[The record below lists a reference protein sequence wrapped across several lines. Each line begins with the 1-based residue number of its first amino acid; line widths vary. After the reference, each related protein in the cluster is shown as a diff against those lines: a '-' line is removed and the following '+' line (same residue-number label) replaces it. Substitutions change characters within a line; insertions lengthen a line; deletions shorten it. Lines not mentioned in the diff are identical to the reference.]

1 MTSAQQQVEFLRR
14 LKTRFG
20 GFVDKCRIRQGVT
33 AALDAIPIRLRSG
46 EMRIPIRCW
55 SDLLAYAE
63 IFRAGVYDPVFL
75 ACRPKSVCDVGCQ
88 SGMATWR
95 LVGLGRAP
103 TRALLI
109 DANPLAIRRCQS
121 NLRELGLERY
131 VVIHG
136 AVGARGDDQGGAEAS
151 TQFVL
156 RPNELECG
164 LATSRPIEKQATVVQ
179 VPAINL
185 EQTWLATM
193 GDVPC
198 DLLKLDVE
206 GAERG
211 VLLEEEAFF
220 RRVQRCLIEWH
231 APFTSAAFVQQ
242 RLTGMGFGAF
252 KSLAEDA
259 CNGVLCCE
267 RVAVV

>member
-1 MTSAQQQVEFLRR
+1 MASAQRELEVLGR
-14 LKTRFG
+14 LKARFG
-20 GFVDKCRIRQGVT
+20 GFVDRFRIRQGVT
-33 AALDAIPIRLRSG
+33 AFLDTFPIRLRSG
-46 EMRIPIRCW
+46 QTKIPIRCW

-75 ACRPKSVCDVGCQ
+75 ECLPKTVCDVGCQ
-88 SGMATWR
+88 SGMATLR
-95 LVGLGRAP
+95 LSGLGRAP
-103 TRALLI
+103 SRALLI
-109 DANPLAIRRCQS
+109 DANPCAIRRCQS

-136 AVGARGDDQGGAEAS
+136 AVGARGDDRRDAEAA

-164 LATSRPIEKQATVVQ
+164 LAGSIPIEKQSTVIQ

-185 EQTWLATM
+185 EQTWLAKM

-211 VLLEEEAFF
+211 VLLEEETFF

-231 APFTSAAFVQQ
+231 TPFTSAAFLQQ
-242 RLTGMGFGAF
+242 RLAGMGFVAF
-252 KSLAEDA
+252 KTLAEDA
-259 CNGVLCCE
+259 SNGVLCCE
-267 RVAVV
+267 RASNG